1 MAFQINTHDSWGV
14 VTVARFQ
21 TLEEAR
27 QAFRAICG
35 DPWYRQDGTVKG
47 VELVDET
54 TVGVKKRL
62 DWFAFH

>member
-14 VTVARFQ
+14 VNVATFQ

-27 QAFRAICG
+27 QAFRAICD

-47 VELVDET
+47 VELLEET
-54 TVGVKKRL
+54 TAGGGQRL
-62 DWFAFH
+62 DWFGF

>member
-14 VTVARFQ
+14 VNVATFQ

-27 QAFRAICG
+27 QAFRAICD

-47 VELVDET
+47 VELLEET
-54 TVGVKKRL
+54 TAGDGQRL
-62 DWFAFH
+62 DWFGF

>member
-14 VTVARFQ
+14 VNVATFQ

-27 QAFRAICG
+27 QAFRAICD

-47 VELVDET
+47 VEVLEET
-54 TVGVKKRL
+54 TAGDGQRL
-62 DWFAFH
+62 DWFGF